1 MPFQS
6 DLRPVAAIIT
16 SIKNP
21 SLYSLRS
28 LFTSLSIPT
37 SHSLPFSSSSTS
49 PWFSVLRSAVA
60 TADLSLG
67 KRAHALIIRTGQDP
81 DRFLTNNLI
90 TMYSKCG
97 SLLYARYLFDKSP
110 DRDLVTWNSILAAI
124 AQSADSKI
132 ENIQEGFDVFRNL
145 REYFVSTSR
154 LTLAPLLKLCLLS
167 GYVWASEAVHCYAV
181 KIGLEW
187 DVFVS
192 GALVNIYSKFGRI
205 KEARGLFDLMPE
217 RDVVLWNVMLK
228 VYLEMGLEKEV
239 VYLFNEFHQSGL
251 RPDDVTMRCV
261 ISGINKLGSDKCGRY
276 LDQVQAYS
284 TKLSL
289 YRDDSD
295 VYVWNKTLSEYLQVG
310 EKRLAISCF
319 VNMIRSMV
327 KFDVVTLVVIL
338 SAVLGTHDLELG
350 KQIHCVAVKSGFDS
364 EVSIANS
371 LINMYSKLGSAYFAR
386 KVFKYMEELD
396 LISWNSMISSCS
408 QSGLEEESV
417 NLFRGLLDTGVVP
430 DQFTLASVLR
440 ACSSLKEGLPIA
452 RQVHVHVVKLGKI
465 ADKFVSTALID
476 VYSRS
481 GKMEDAEV
489 VLHKKVEF
497 DLASWNAMMF
507 GYIIGNK
514 SHKALELLSLMHKL
528 GERADEITLA
538 AATKASGSLVA
549 LEQGKQIHG
558 HVSKTGFDGDLCVI
572 SGILDMYI
580 KCGDMVSANT
590 VFADIPTPD
599 DVAWTTMISGCVEN
613 GDEDRALSIYHQMRL
628 AGIQP
633 DEYTFAT
640 LVKASSCLTALEQGR
655 QIHANVIKLDCASDP
670 FVGTSLV
677 DMYAKCGNIESAYC
691 LFKRMDVK
699 NVALWNALL
708 VGLAQHGD
716 AKEALNL
723 FKCMVGNNIEPDRV
737 TFVGVL
743 SACSHSG
750 LISEAYGYFS
760 SMHKDYGIEPEIEHY
775 ACLVD
780 ALGRSGRVREA
791 ENLISSMPFKASASM
806 YRALLGACRV
816 QGDTETGKRVAE
828 QLLVLEPS
836 DSAAYVLLSNMYA
849 AANRWDE
856 ASNARKQMKS
866 RNVKKDP
873 GFSWI
878 DVKNKMHLFVVDDK
892 SHPESDLI
900 YDKVEDLIRRI
911 REEGYVPDTDFV
923 LVDVEE
929 EEKERALYYHSEK
942 LAIAYGLLRCPPS
955 TTITVIKNLR
965 VCGDCHNAIKHISK
979 VSQREIVLRDAN
991 RFHRFRNGICSCG
1004 DYWLQAPVEV
1014 AVDFLEG
1021 KTEECSVE
1029 MQFQSQPFC
1038 RISLYVLTSQ
1048 SLPFSSSSSPW
1059 FSILGSAAAT
1069 ADLSLG
1075 KCAHAKIIR
1084 TGEIPDRF
1092 LTNNLIT
1099 MYSKCGSLIYARHLF
1114 NRTNYRDLVTW
1125 NSILAATSR
1134 SAESKF
1140 ENIQEGFNV
1149 FRNLRESF
1157 ISTSRFSLAPMLK
1170 LCLLSGYVWASET
1183 VHGYA
1188 IKICLEQDTF
1198 VSGALVNIYSKFGR
1212 ISEARALFDSMPE
1225 KDVVLWNVMLK
1236 VYLDMGL
1243 EEEVLYLFTEFH
1255 RSGLHPNDVTM
1266 CCVISGINKLGFD
1279 KCSSRYLQQ
1288 VQAYSTK
1295 LSLYKDDSDAYMW
1308 NKTLSKYLQVGEK
1321 WLAINCFINMIR
1333 SKVKYD
1339 VVTLVVM
1346 LSTISGTH
1354 DLELG
1359 KQIHCVVV
1367 KSGFDSELSI
1377 ANSLINMYS
1386 KLGSVYF
1393 ARKVFKYM
1401 KDLDLISWNSMISS
1415 CTRSGLEEES
1425 MSLFKDLLDFGVVP
1439 DQFTLA
1445 SVLRACS
1452 SLKEGLSLARQVHVH
1467 AVKLGK
1473 VADRFVST
1481 ALVDV
1486 YSRCGKI
1493 EEAEVVLHKQV
1504 EFDLVSWNAM
1514 MFGYIICNKSHKA
1527 LELLSLMHKIG
1538 ERVDEIT
1545 LATATKASGSL
1556 VALEQGKQ
1564 IHGHVTKVGFGVD
1577 LCVGSGILDMYV
1589 KCGDMV
1595 NANIVFFEI
1604 SVPDDVAWTTMIS
1617 GCVENGHVDRALS
1630 IYHQMREFGVQPD
1643 EYAFA
1648 TLVKVC
1654 SSITTLELGRQ
1665 IHANVIKLDYAFDPF
1680 VGTSLVDMYAKCGSI
1695 EDAYCLFKKMDVKD
1709 VTLWN
1714 ALLVGLAQHGDVE
1727 KALNLFKCMVDNH
1740 IEPDKVTFLG
1750 VLFACSHSGLISEA
1764 YRYFAS
1770 MHKDYGIEPDV
1781 EHYAYLVDALA
1792 RFGHVREAEKLI
1804 ASMPSKASTSIYRT
1818 LLGACRIEGDIET
1831 GRRVVKQLLAL
1842 EPSDSASY
1850 VLLSNMYAASNCWD
1864 EVSNT
1869 RKMMKRKNV
1878 KKDSGYSWII
1888 VKEFHEKHE
1897 MY

>member
-28 LFTSLSIPT
+28 LFTSLSIST

-239 VYLFNEFHQSGL
+239 VYLFNEFHQS
-251 RPDDVTMRCV
+251 
-261 ISGINKLGSDKCGRY
+261 
-276 LDQVQAYS
+276 
-284 TKLSL
+284 
-289 YRDDSD
+289 
-295 VYVWNKTLSEYLQVG
+295 
-310 EKRLAISCF
+310 
-319 VNMIRSMV
+319 
-327 KFDVVTLVVIL
+327 
-338 SAVLGTHDLELG
+338 
-350 KQIHCVAVKSGFDS
+350 FDS

-371 LINMYSKLGSAYFAR
+371 LINMYSKLGSVYFAR

-417 NLFRGLLDTGVVP
+417 NLFRDLLDTGVVP

-481 GKMEDAEV
+481 GKMGDAEV

-849 AANRWDE
+849 AANSWDE

-1004 DYWLQAPVEV
+1004 DYW
-1014 AVDFLEG
+1014 
-1021 KTEECSVE
+1021 
-1029 MQFQSQPFC
+1029 
-1038 RISLYVLTSQ
+1038 
-1048 SLPFSSSSSPW
+1048 
-1059 FSILGSAAAT
+1059 
-1069 ADLSLG
+1069 
-1075 KCAHAKIIR
+1075 
-1084 TGEIPDRF
+1084 
-1092 LTNNLIT
+1092 
-1099 MYSKCGSLIYARHLF
+1099 
-1114 NRTNYRDLVTW
+1114 
-1125 NSILAATSR
+1125 
-1134 SAESKF
+1134 
-1140 ENIQEGFNV
+1140 
-1149 FRNLRESF
+1149 
-1157 ISTSRFSLAPMLK
+1157 
-1170 LCLLSGYVWASET
+1170 
-1183 VHGYA
+1183 
-1188 IKICLEQDTF
+1188 
-1198 VSGALVNIYSKFGR
+1198 
-1212 ISEARALFDSMPE
+1212 
-1225 KDVVLWNVMLK
+1225 
-1236 VYLDMGL
+1236 
-1243 EEEVLYLFTEFH
+1243 
-1255 RSGLHPNDVTM
+1255 
-1266 CCVISGINKLGFD
+1266 
-1279 KCSSRYLQQ
+1279 
-1288 VQAYSTK
+1288 
-1295 LSLYKDDSDAYMW
+1295 
-1308 NKTLSKYLQVGEK
+1308 
-1321 WLAINCFINMIR
+1321 
-1333 SKVKYD
+1333 
-1339 VVTLVVM
+1339 
-1346 LSTISGTH
+1346 
-1354 DLELG
+1354 
-1359 KQIHCVVV
+1359 
-1367 KSGFDSELSI
+1367 
-1377 ANSLINMYS
+1377 
-1386 KLGSVYF
+1386 
-1393 ARKVFKYM
+1393 
-1401 KDLDLISWNSMISS
+1401 
-1415 CTRSGLEEES
+1415 
-1425 MSLFKDLLDFGVVP
+1425 
-1439 DQFTLA
+1439 
-1445 SVLRACS
+1445 
-1452 SLKEGLSLARQVHVH
+1452 
-1467 AVKLGK
+1467 
-1473 VADRFVST
+1473 
-1481 ALVDV
+1481 
-1486 YSRCGKI
+1486 
-1493 EEAEVVLHKQV
+1493 
-1504 EFDLVSWNAM
+1504 
-1514 MFGYIICNKSHKA
+1514 
-1527 LELLSLMHKIG
+1527 
-1538 ERVDEIT
+1538 
-1545 LATATKASGSL
+1545 
-1556 VALEQGKQ
+1556 
-1564 IHGHVTKVGFGVD
+1564 
-1577 LCVGSGILDMYV
+1577 
-1589 KCGDMV
+1589 
-1595 NANIVFFEI
+1595 
-1604 SVPDDVAWTTMIS
+1604 
-1617 GCVENGHVDRALS
+1617 
-1630 IYHQMREFGVQPD
+1630 
-1643 EYAFA
+1643 
-1648 TLVKVC
+1648 
-1654 SSITTLELGRQ
+1654 
-1665 IHANVIKLDYAFDPF
+1665 
-1680 VGTSLVDMYAKCGSI
+1680 
-1695 EDAYCLFKKMDVKD
+1695 
-1709 VTLWN
+1709 
-1714 ALLVGLAQHGDVE
+1714 
-1727 KALNLFKCMVDNH
+1727 
-1740 IEPDKVTFLG
+1740 
-1750 VLFACSHSGLISEA
+1750 
-1764 YRYFAS
+1764 
-1770 MHKDYGIEPDV
+1770 
-1781 EHYAYLVDALA
+1781 
-1792 RFGHVREAEKLI
+1792 
-1804 ASMPSKASTSIYRT
+1804 
-1818 LLGACRIEGDIET
+1818 
-1831 GRRVVKQLLAL
+1831 
-1842 EPSDSASY
+1842 
-1850 VLLSNMYAASNCWD
+1850 
-1864 EVSNT
+1864 
-1869 RKMMKRKNV
+1869 
-1878 KKDSGYSWII
+1878 
-1888 VKEFHEKHE
+1888 
-1897 MY
+1897 